1 MKYTAPDYYREFQ
14 CIASDCPATCCAGWQ
29 IVIDEKSLKKYKAYG
44 GAFGRRLKASVN
56 WRSGTFRQQAGRCAF
71 LNQKNLCDIYTEAGP
86 QMLCRTCS
94 RYPRH
99 VEEFDNEREFSLS
112 LSCPAVAR
120 MLLARTKQVSFLEK
134 QDERE
139 EEMDDS
145 FDCFLYSALSDC
157 RKLMFC
163 ILQKRELDVRIRMGR
178 VLALAHDVQNRID
191 ARRIFEIEGLLER
204 YGGEKAGTRLD
215 GKLRRYCIRPD
226 TGADD
231 RTGGTAQGT
240 QMQRMRKLLLLLDEL
255 ETLDEMWPVSLRRYR
270 EALYGAGELEYEALR
285 VRCRTQWN
293 ETASGYRRSESMGAA
308 EPVSGWPDLESEQL
322 MVYFL
327 YVYLC
332 GAVYD
337 GDLLAKVKMAVAG
350 TLILRELEYA
360 RQFFCDA
367 PLTLEDRAQIVW
379 SFSRELEHSDLNLTK
394 MEELMDESPAAEF
407 ENLLYCIMNS

>member
-1 MKYTAPDYYREFQ
+1 
-14 CIASDCPATCCAGWQ
+14 
-29 IVIDEKSLKKYKAYG
+29 
-44 GAFGRRLKASVN
+44 
-56 WRSGTFRQQAGRCAF
+56 
-71 LNQKNLCDIYTEAGP
+71 
-86 QMLCRTCS
+86 MLCRTCS

-157 RKLMFC
+157 RKLMFR
-163 ILQKRELDVRIRMGR
+163 ILQERKLDIRIRMGR
-178 VLALAHDVQNRID
+178 ILALAHDVQNRID

-255 ETLDEMWPVSLRRYR
+255 KHSMKCGRYR
-270 EALYGAGELEYEALR
+270 FEDTGK
-285 VRCRTQWN
+285 RCMEQASWN
-293 ETASGYRRSESMGAA
+293 MKRCASDAVPSGTRLHRDIGDRRAWERRNRF
-308 EPVSGWPDLESEQL
+308 Q
-322 MVYFL
+322 
-327 YVYLC
+327 
-332 GAVYD
+332 D
-337 GDLLAKVKMAVAG
+337 GR
-350 TLILRELEYA
+350 I
-360 RQFFCDA
+360 
-367 PLTLEDRAQIVW
+367 
-379 SFSRELEHSDLNLTK
+379 
-394 MEELMDESPAAEF
+394 
-407 ENLLYCIMNS
+407 